1 MSKNRLAPIK
11 KMSIDRIELCGA
23 VLSKRLKQLMEKESR
38 YRFAKCFHIVDSQI
52 VHAIWS
58 VRNPTDLTP
67 LRPHV
72 LERFRAA
79 EMLKTGTGLQVSK
92 ISQIGLLEVR
102 DLRRT
107 MGTVHGK
114 RVRISSDCRRMSG
127 R

>member
-23 VLSKRLKQLMEKESR
+23 VLRKRLKQLMEKESR

-52 VHAIWS
+52 VHAM
-58 VRNPTDLTP
+58 VRKESYGFNTFAA
-67 LRPHV
+67 HV

-79 EMLKTGTGLQVSK
+79 QMLKTGTGLQVSK

-102 DLRRT
+102 DLRRS

-114 RVRISSDCRRMSG
+114 RVRISSDCRRLNG
-127 R
+127 H